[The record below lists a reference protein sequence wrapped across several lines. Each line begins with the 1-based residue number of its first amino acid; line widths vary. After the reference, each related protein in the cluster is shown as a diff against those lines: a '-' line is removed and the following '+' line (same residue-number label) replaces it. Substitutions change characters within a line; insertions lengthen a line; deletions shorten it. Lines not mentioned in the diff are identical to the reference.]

1 MKKAFL
7 VIFVIIL
14 VLGIGGCQRLQK
26 NDLEED
32 LNKPDVEQ
40 DEEGEISDA
49 VIEYDGLIV
58 RDEDDYVLISE
69 GEEIAL
75 IEFSGI
81 ENYLDSKVKVFGQNK
96 YDGLEVQKI
105 QIWKQGRL
113 LSVVGNLYLTLDKG
127 DHLLLQ
133 GSVVPELMEK
143 YVGRE
148 AKLLGQFADKGAYK
162 FKILEYYI
170 QGVKTDVYQEYK
182 NDKFGFKLRY
192 PADWEVIED
201 QIDVGHEAYNITFKK
216 VETEINLILQKEIP
230 RPALEDDDIEKQ
242 LLPSGLAVQLY
253 HDTEDR
259 DGAEVD
265 RVIFALPESDYDFYI
280 AGFGNVFNQVYQ
292 SIELLGDRG

>member
-7 VIFVIIL
+7 VILTIIL
-14 VLGIGGCQRLQK
+14 VLGIGGCQRLK
-26 NDLEED
+26 TNEVEGDLINSNNNQD
-32 LNKPDVEQ
+32 DQVEQ
-40 DEEGEISDA
+40 TDEI
-49 VIEYDGLIV
+49 IEYDGLIV
-58 RDEDDYVLISE
+58 RDEEVYVLISE
-69 GEEIAL
+69 GEEFEL

-81 ENYLDSKVKVFGQNK
+81 ENYLDSKVKIWGQNTN
-96 YDGLEVQKI
+96 DGLEVQKI

-113 LSVVGNLYLTLDKG
+113 LSVVGNLYLTDDEG
-127 DHLLLQ
+127 DQLLLQ

-192 PADWEVIED
+192 PADWEVIEEE
-201 QIDVGHEAYNITFKK
+201 IDVGHEAYNITFKK
-216 VETEINLILQKEIP
+216 VETEINLIVQKDIP
-230 RPALEDDDIEKQ
+230 RPALEDSDVEKK

-259 DGAEVD
+259 DGSDVD
-265 RVIFALPESDYDFYI
+265 RVIFDLPESDYDFYI
-280 AGFGNVFNQVYQ
+280 AGYGNVFNQVYQ